1 MHKALGYESLG
12 DIVHDQTFLKVT
24 GVGPDFFLK
33 MESLNPAGSI
43 KLKTA
48 VGLVNDVQARGL
60 LGPQTTLIESSSG
73 NLGVALAMICAERG
87 IPFTCVVDPNSSSHN
102 IRMMRSYGA
111 QVIQVEIPD
120 ANGGFLGT
128 RIALIREKVASDPR
142 YVWLNQYENAA
153 NPRAHA
159 RTTAHSIS
167 RHFGH
172 IDYLFVGAGTTGTL
186 MGCLQ
191 HFQRHHP
198 TTKIIAVDSVGSV
211 TFGTPASRRFIPGLG
226 TSQRPPIFN
235 ADGIHALEMVPE
247 AHAVAMC
254 RILARSKGMLVGG
267 STATVIAAVHAWRER
282 IEPSAVVVA
291 LSPDWGERYLD
302 TLYDDQWVEQRF
314 GREVLSMTLAD
325 LSNSKNTPL
334 CGREL
339 ARESGGSVVMR
350 SRASS
355 LPQDLSVSVRC
366 LCADGGGNVVSS
378 RAESPPAIPCGSEL
392 ARESG
397 GSVVTPSRASSL
409 PQDLSVSVRCLCADG
424 GGNVV
429 SSRAESPPAIPC
441 GSELARESGGS
452 VVMPSRAS
460 SLPQD
465 VGASVRCLCA
475 DGDENVVSSRAESSP
490 AIPCG
495 SELARESGGSV
506 VTPSR
511 ASSLPQGVSV
521 MCLCADG
528 GGNVASSR
536 AESLP
541 AIPCGSEL
549 ARESGG
555 SVVMPSRASS
565 LPQGVGV
572 MCVCADGGGN
582 VVSSRAESLPA
593 IPCGSELARE
603 SAGSVVTPS
612 RASSLPQGVGV
623 SVMCVCA
630 DGGGKV
636 ASSRAESSPAIPCGS
651 ELARESAGSVV
662 MPSRASLLPQDVGS
676 SDEAE
681 AERLT
686 QAAFHVVDGEVTAR
700 LLAADPLA
708 CIDDVQAAYLAHEAG
723 RTVNPDSYFLRFPEA
738 PANRII
744 ALPASLAGDQPV
756 SGIKWISSFPGNV
769 DTGLQRASAVLILN
783 DPVTGYAFACLEAS
797 RISAMRTAASAV
809 LGARWMNR
817 QQRHVRRMAFIGAGF
832 IARTLLDMFV
842 SDGWAMGS
850 VSVFDQHEDSALA
863 LISHAAGRHR
873 LNGEQTDLHDC
884 LQADVVVFATTA
896 PSPYVL
902 EPVFRPGQVVLNIS
916 LRDLGPEVIAQAN
929 NILDDVE
936 HCLKA
941 QTSPDLAVRQY
952 QHRSFITG
960 TLAQLMT
967 GEVELS
973 PERASIFSPFGL
985 GVLDLAVGQR
995 VYRQALAEG
1004 SALPVP
1010 RFFFESNR
1018 W

>member
-172 IDYLFVGAGTTGTL
+172 VDYLFVGAGTTGTL

-211 TFGTPASRRFIPGLG
+211 TFGSPASRRFIPGLG

-267 STATVIAAVHAWRER
+267 STATVIAAVHAWRNR
-282 IEPSAVVVA
+282 IEPGAVVVA

-314 GREVLSMTLAD
+314 GREVLNMTLAD
-325 LSNSKNTPL
+325 LANSKNTPL

-339 ARESGGSVVMR
+339 ARESGGSVLMP

-355 LPQDLSVSVRC
+355 LPQGVSVMCVCADRGGNVASSRAESLPAIPCGSELARESGGSVLMPSRASSLLQGVGVSVRC

-378 RAESPPAIPCGSEL
+378 RAESLPAIPCGSEL

-397 GSVVTPSRASSL
+397 GSVVMPSRASSL
-409 PQDLSVSVRCLCADG
+409 PQGVGVSVRCLCADG

-460 SLPQD
+460 SLPQG
-465 VGASVRCLCA
+465 VGVSVRCLCA
-475 DGDENVVSSRAESSP
+475 DG
-490 AIPCG
+490 G
-495 SELARESGGSV
+495 
-506 VTPSR
+506 
-511 ASSLPQGVSV
+511 
-521 MCLCADG
+521 
-528 GGNVASSR
+528 
-536 AESLP
+536 
-541 AIPCGSEL
+541 
-549 ARESGG
+549 
-555 SVVMPSRASS
+555 
-565 LPQGVGV
+565 
-572 MCVCADGGGN
+572 
-582 VVSSRAESLPA
+582 
-593 IPCGSELARE
+593 
-603 SAGSVVTPS
+603 
-612 RASSLPQGVGV
+612 
-623 SVMCVCA
+623 
-630 DGGGKV
+630 
-636 ASSRAESSPAIPCGS
+636 
-651 ELARESAGSVV
+651 
-662 MPSRASLLPQDVGS
+662 
-676 SDEAE
+676 
-681 AERLT
+681 
-686 QAAFHVVDGEVTAR
+686 
-700 LLAADPLA
+700 
-708 CIDDVQAAYLAHEAG
+708 
-723 RTVNPDSYFLRFPEA
+723 
-738 PANRII
+738 
-744 ALPASLAGDQPV
+744 
-756 SGIKWISSFPGNV
+756 
-769 DTGLQRASAVLILN
+769 
-783 DPVTGYAFACLEAS
+783 
-797 RISAMRTAASAV
+797 
-809 LGARWMNR
+809 
-817 QQRHVRRMAFIGAGF
+817 
-832 IARTLLDMFV
+832 
-842 SDGWAMGS
+842 
-850 VSVFDQHEDSALA
+850 
-863 LISHAAGRHR
+863 
-873 LNGEQTDLHDC
+873 
-884 LQADVVVFATTA
+884 
-896 PSPYVL
+896 
-902 EPVFRPGQVVLNIS
+902 
-916 LRDLGPEVIAQAN
+916 
-929 NILDDVE
+929 
-936 HCLKA
+936 
-941 QTSPDLAVRQY
+941 
-952 QHRSFITG
+952 
-960 TLAQLMT
+960 
-967 GEVELS
+967 
-973 PERASIFSPFGL
+973 
-985 GVLDLAVGQR
+985 
-995 VYRQALAEG
+995 
-1004 SALPVP
+1004 
-1010 RFFFESNR
+1010 
-1018 W
+1018 

>member
-1 MHKALGYESLG
+1 MDVNLMHKALGYESLG

-102 IRMMRSYGA
+102 IRMMRSYGTR
-111 QVIQVEIPD
+111 VIQVEIPD

-172 IDYLFVGAGTTGTL
+172 VDYLFVGAGTTGTL

-282 IEPSAVVVA
+282 IEPGSVVVA

-325 LSNSKNTPL
+325 LSNSKNTP
-334 CGREL
+334 
-339 ARESGGSVVMR
+339 
-350 SRASS
+350 
-355 LPQDLSVSVRC
+355 PY
-366 LCADGGGNVVSS
+366 
-378 RAESPPAIPCGSEL
+378 GSEL

-409 PQDLSVSVRCLCADG
+409 PQDLSV
-424 GGNVV
+424 
-429 SSRAESPPAIPC
+429 P
-441 GSELARESGGS
+441 
-452 VVMPSRAS
+452 
-460 SLPQD
+460 
-465 VGASVRCLCA
+465 VRCLCA
-475 DGDENVVSSRAESSP
+475 DGDGNVVSSRAESSP

-511 ASSLPQGVSV
+511 ASSLPQDVGASV
-521 MCLCADG
+521 MCVCAAGDGNVVSSHAESSPAIRCGSELARESGGSVVMPSRASSLPQDVSVPVRCLCTDG

-536 AESLP
+536 AESSP

-572 MCVCADGGGN
+572 SVRCLCADGGGN
-582 VVSSRAESLPA
+582 VASSRAESPPA
-593 IPCGSELARE
+593 IRCGSELARE
-603 SAGSVVTPS
+603 SGGSVVMPS
-612 RASSLPQGVGV
+612 RASSLQQGVGV

-630 DGGGKV
+630 DGGRNV
-636 ASSRAESSPAIPCGS
+636 ASSRAESPPAIPCGS
-651 ELARESAGSVV
+651 ELARESGGSVV
-662 MPSRASLLPQDVGS
+662 MPSRASSLPQGVGS
-676 SDEAE
+676 SYEAE

-744 ALPASLAGDQPV
+744 ALPASLSGDQPV

-832 IARTLLDMFV
+832 IARTLLDLFV
-842 SDGWAMGS
+842 SDGWAMDS

-952 QHRSFITG
+952 RHRSFITG

-967 GEVELS
+967 GQVELS
-973 PERASIFSPFGL
+973 PDRASIFSPFGL

>member
-24 GVGPDFFLK
+24 SVGPDFFLK

-172 IDYLFVGAGTTGTL
+172 VDYLFVGAGTTGTL

-191 HFQRHHP
+191 HFQQHHP

-235 ADGIHALEMVPE
+235 ADGIHTLEMVPE

-267 STATVIAAVHAWRER
+267 STATVIAAVHAWRDR
-282 IEPSAVVVA
+282 IEPGAVVVA

-334 CGREL
+334 CG
-339 ARESGGSVVMR
+339 
-350 SRASS
+350 
-355 LPQDLSVSVRC
+355 
-366 LCADGGGNVVSS
+366 
-378 RAESPPAIPCGSEL
+378 
-392 ARESG
+392 
-397 GSVVTPSRASSL
+397 
-409 PQDLSVSVRCLCADG
+409 
-424 GGNVV
+424 
-429 SSRAESPPAIPC
+429 
-441 GSELARESGGS
+441 
-452 VVMPSRAS
+452 
-460 SLPQD
+460 
-465 VGASVRCLCA
+465 
-475 DGDENVVSSRAESSP
+475 
-490 AIPCG
+490 
-495 SELARESGGSV
+495 
-506 VTPSR
+506 
-511 ASSLPQGVSV
+511 
-521 MCLCADG
+521 
-528 GGNVASSR
+528 
-536 AESLP
+536 
-541 AIPCGSEL
+541 SEL

-572 MCVCADGGGN
+572 SVRCVCADG
-582 VVSSRAESLPA
+582 
-593 IPCGSELARE
+593 
-603 SAGSVVTPS
+603 
-612 RASSLPQGVGV
+612 
-623 SVMCVCA
+623 
-630 DGGGKV
+630 DGDV
-636 ASSRAESSPAIPCGS
+636 ASSRAESSPAIPCES
-651 ELARESAGSVV
+651 ELARESGRSV
-662 MPSRASLLPQDVGS
+662 MASSRASSFPQGGRS
-676 SDEAE
+676 SDETE

-744 ALPASLAGDQPV
+744 ALPASLSGDQPV

-832 IARTLLDMFV
+832 IARTILDMFV
-842 SDGWAMGS
+842 SDGWAMDS

-863 LISHAAGRHR
+863 LISHAARRHR

-916 LRDLGPEVIAQAN
+916 LRDLSPEVIARAN

-941 QTSPDLAVRQY
+941 QTSPDLAVRHY

-967 GEVELS
+967 GQVELS
-973 PERASIFSPFGL
+973 PNRASIFSPFGL

>member
-12 DIVHDQTFLKVT
+12 DIVHDQTFFKVT

-172 IDYLFVGAGTTGTL
+172 VDYLFVGAGTTGTL

-191 HFQRHHP
+191 HFQQHHP

-282 IEPSAVVVA
+282 IEPGAVVVA

-334 CGREL
+334 CG
-339 ARESGGSVVMR
+339 
-350 SRASS
+350 
-355 LPQDLSVSVRC
+355 
-366 LCADGGGNVVSS
+366 
-378 RAESPPAIPCGSEL
+378 
-392 ARESG
+392 
-397 GSVVTPSRASSL
+397 
-409 PQDLSVSVRCLCADG
+409 
-424 GGNVV
+424 
-429 SSRAESPPAIPC
+429 
-441 GSELARESGGS
+441 SELARESGGS

-460 SLPQD
+460 SF
-465 VGASVRCLCA
+465 
-475 DGDENVVSSRAESSP
+475 
-490 AIPCG
+490 
-495 SELARESGGSV
+495 
-506 VTPSR
+506 
-511 ASSLPQGVSV
+511 PQG
-521 MCLCADG
+521 G
-528 GGNVASSR
+528 R
-536 AESLP
+536 
-541 AIPCGSEL
+541 
-549 ARESGG
+549 
-555 SVVMPSRASS
+555 
-565 LPQGVGV
+565 
-572 MCVCADGGGN
+572 
-582 VVSSRAESLPA
+582 
-593 IPCGSELARE
+593 
-603 SAGSVVTPS
+603 
-612 RASSLPQGVGV
+612 
-623 SVMCVCA
+623 
-630 DGGGKV
+630 
-636 ASSRAESSPAIPCGS
+636 
-651 ELARESAGSVV
+651 
-662 MPSRASLLPQDVGS
+662 S

-686 QAAFHVVDGEVTAR
+686 QAAFHVVDGEVAAR
-700 LLAADPLA
+700 LLATDPLA

-769 DTGLQRASAVLILN
+769 DIGLQRASAVLILN

-832 IARTLLDMFV
+832 IARTILDMFV
-842 SDGWAMGS
+842 SDGWAMDS

-873 LNGEQTDLHDC
+873 LNCEQTDLHDC

-916 LRDLGPEVIAQAN
+916 LRDLSPEVIAQAN

-952 QHRSFITG
+952 RHRSFITG

-967 GEVELS
+967 GQVELS
-973 PERASIFSPFGL
+973 PDRASIFSPFGL

-1004 SALPVP
+1004 SVLPVP

>member
-102 IRMMRSYGA
+102 IRMMRSYGTR
-111 QVIQVEIPD
+111 VIQVEIPD

-172 IDYLFVGAGTTGTL
+172 VDYLFVGAGTTGTL

-235 ADGIHALEMVPE
+235 ADGIHSLEMVPE

-282 IEPSAVVVA
+282 IEPGTVVVA

-325 LSNSKNTPL
+325 LSNSKNTP
-334 CGREL
+334 
-339 ARESGGSVVMR
+339 
-350 SRASS
+350 
-355 LPQDLSVSVRC
+355 PY
-366 LCADGGGNVVSS
+366 
-378 RAESPPAIPCGSEL
+378 GSEL
-392 ARESG
+392 ARECG

-409 PQDLSVSVRCLCADG
+409 PQDLSV
-424 GGNVV
+424 
-429 SSRAESPPAIPC
+429 P
-441 GSELARESGGS
+441 
-452 VVMPSRAS
+452 
-460 SLPQD
+460 
-465 VGASVRCLCA
+465 VRCLCA
-475 DGDENVVSSRAESSP
+475 DGDGNVVSSRAESSP

-511 ASSLPQGVSV
+511 ASSLPQDVGASV
-521 MCLCADG
+521 MCVCAAGDGNVVSSHAESSPAIRCGSELARESGGSVVMPSRASSLPQDVSVPVRCLCTDG

-536 AESLP
+536 AESSP

-565 LPQGVGV
+565 LPQGVG
-572 MCVCADGGGN
+572 
-582 VVSSRAESLPA
+582 SSY
-593 IPCGSELARE
+593 
-603 SAGSVVTPS
+603 
-612 RASSLPQGVGV
+612 
-623 SVMCVCA
+623 
-630 DGGGKV
+630 
-636 ASSRAESSPAIPCGS
+636 
-651 ELARESAGSVV
+651 
-662 MPSRASLLPQDVGS
+662 
-676 SDEAE
+676 EAE

-744 ALPASLAGDQPV
+744 ALPASLSGDQPV

-832 IARTLLDMFV
+832 IARTLLDLFV
-842 SDGWAMGS
+842 SDGWAMDS

-952 QHRSFITG
+952 RHRSFITG

-967 GEVELS
+967 GQVELS
-973 PERASIFSPFGL
+973 PDRASIFSPFGL

>member
-102 IRMMRSYGA
+102 IRMMRSFGA

-172 IDYLFVGAGTTGTL
+172 VDYLFVGAGTTGTL

-282 IEPSAVVVA
+282 IEPGAVVVA

-339 ARESGGSVVMR
+339 ARESGGSVMAS

-355 LPQDLSVSVRC
+355 FPQRVR
-366 LCADGGGNVVSS
+366 
-378 RAESPPAIPCGSEL
+378 
-392 ARESG
+392 
-397 GSVVTPSRASSL
+397 
-409 PQDLSVSVRCLCADG
+409 
-424 GGNVV
+424 
-429 SSRAESPPAIPC
+429 
-441 GSELARESGGS
+441 
-452 VVMPSRAS
+452 
-460 SLPQD
+460 
-465 VGASVRCLCA
+465 
-475 DGDENVVSSRAESSP
+475 
-490 AIPCG
+490 
-495 SELARESGGSV
+495 
-506 VTPSR
+506 
-511 ASSLPQGVSV
+511 
-521 MCLCADG
+521 
-528 GGNVASSR
+528 
-536 AESLP
+536 
-541 AIPCGSEL
+541 
-549 ARESGG
+549 
-555 SVVMPSRASS
+555 
-565 LPQGVGV
+565 
-572 MCVCADGGGN
+572 
-582 VVSSRAESLPA
+582 
-593 IPCGSELARE
+593 
-603 SAGSVVTPS
+603 
-612 RASSLPQGVGV
+612 
-623 SVMCVCA
+623 
-630 DGGGKV
+630 
-636 ASSRAESSPAIPCGS
+636 
-651 ELARESAGSVV
+651 
-662 MPSRASLLPQDVGS
+662 S
-676 SDEAE
+676 SDETE

-817 QQRHVRRMAFIGAGF
+817 QQRHVRQMAFIGAGF
-832 IARTLLDMFV
+832 IARTILDMFV
-842 SDGWAMGS
+842 SDGWAMDS

-902 EPVFRPGQVVLNIS
+902 APVFRPGQVVLNIS
-916 LRDLGPEVIAQAN
+916 LRDLGPEVIAQTN

-973 PERASIFSPFGL
+973 PDRASIFSPFGL

>member
-102 IRMMRSYGA
+102 IRMMRSYGTR
-111 QVIQVEIPD
+111 VIQVEIPD

-172 IDYLFVGAGTTGTL
+172 VDYLFVGAGTTGTL

-235 ADGIHALEMVPE
+235 ADGIHSLEMVPE

-282 IEPSAVVVA
+282 IEPGTVVVA

-325 LSNSKNTPL
+325 LSNSKNTP
-334 CGREL
+334 
-339 ARESGGSVVMR
+339 
-350 SRASS
+350 
-355 LPQDLSVSVRC
+355 PY
-366 LCADGGGNVVSS
+366 
-378 RAESPPAIPCGSEL
+378 GSEL

-409 PQDLSVSVRCLCADG
+409 PQDLSV
-424 GGNVV
+424 
-429 SSRAESPPAIPC
+429 P
-441 GSELARESGGS
+441 
-452 VVMPSRAS
+452 
-460 SLPQD
+460 
-465 VGASVRCLCA
+465 VRCLCA
-475 DGDENVVSSRAESSP
+475 DGDGNVVSSRAESSP

-511 ASSLPQGVSV
+511 ASSLPQDVGASV
-521 MCLCADG
+521 MCVCAAGD
-528 GGNVASSR
+528 GNVVSSH
-536 AESLP
+536 AESSP
-541 AIPCGSEL
+541 AIRCGSEL

-555 SVVMPSRASS
+555 SVVMP
-565 LPQGVGV
+565 V
-572 MCVCADGGGN
+572 
-582 VVSSRAESLPA
+582 
-593 IPCGSELARE
+593 
-603 SAGSVVTPS
+603 
-612 RASSLPQGVGV
+612 
-623 SVMCVCA
+623 
-630 DGGGKV
+630 
-636 ASSRAESSPAIPCGS
+636 
-651 ELARESAGSVV
+651 
-662 MPSRASLLPQDVGS
+662 
-676 SDEAE
+676 
-681 AERLT
+681 
-686 QAAFHVVDGEVTAR
+686 
-700 LLAADPLA
+700 
-708 CIDDVQAAYLAHEAG
+708 
-723 RTVNPDSYFLRFPEA
+723 
-738 PANRII
+738 
-744 ALPASLAGDQPV
+744 
-756 SGIKWISSFPGNV
+756 
-769 DTGLQRASAVLILN
+769 
-783 DPVTGYAFACLEAS
+783 
-797 RISAMRTAASAV
+797 
-809 LGARWMNR
+809 
-817 QQRHVRRMAFIGAGF
+817 
-832 IARTLLDMFV
+832 
-842 SDGWAMGS
+842 
-850 VSVFDQHEDSALA
+850 
-863 LISHAAGRHR
+863 
-873 LNGEQTDLHDC
+873 
-884 LQADVVVFATTA
+884 
-896 PSPYVL
+896 
-902 EPVFRPGQVVLNIS
+902 
-916 LRDLGPEVIAQAN
+916 
-929 NILDDVE
+929 
-936 HCLKA
+936 
-941 QTSPDLAVRQY
+941 
-952 QHRSFITG
+952 
-960 TLAQLMT
+960 
-967 GEVELS
+967 
-973 PERASIFSPFGL
+973 
-985 GVLDLAVGQR
+985 
-995 VYRQALAEG
+995 
-1004 SALPVP
+1004 
-1010 RFFFESNR
+1010 
-1018 W
+1018 